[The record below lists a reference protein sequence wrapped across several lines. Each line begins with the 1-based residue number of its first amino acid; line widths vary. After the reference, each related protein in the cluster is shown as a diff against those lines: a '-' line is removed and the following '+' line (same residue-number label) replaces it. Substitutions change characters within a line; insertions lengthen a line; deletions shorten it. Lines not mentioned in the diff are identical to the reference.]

1 MAVPLAVAT
10 GNPLLFLLLGL
21 ACWPLIFLWGPAAVS
36 DRCDRMLDHMNEVR
50 ADMAQADES
59 AKAETGSKVFAL
71 LRYSIE
77 FNRGQGIGFI
87 MLGQTVNKRV
97 LSAIFL
103 SVFGVATPVI
113 QILVGIGQGNVELLE
128 LAEELHEVERNLTAV
143 QGGG

>member
-1 MAVPLAVAT
+1 
-10 GNPLLFLLLGL
+10 
-21 ACWPLIFLWGPAAVS
+21 
-36 DRCDRMLDHMNEVR
+36 
-50 ADMAQADES
+50 
-59 AKAETGSKVFAL
+59 
-71 LRYSIE
+71 
-77 FNRGQGIGFI
+77 
-87 MLGQTVNKRV
+87 MLGQTVNRRV